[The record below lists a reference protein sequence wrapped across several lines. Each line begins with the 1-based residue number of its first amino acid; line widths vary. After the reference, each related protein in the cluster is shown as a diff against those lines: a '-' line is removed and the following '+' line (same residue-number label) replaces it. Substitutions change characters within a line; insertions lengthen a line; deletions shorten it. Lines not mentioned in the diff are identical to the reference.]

1 MRPAAVIPPPRTA
14 AMPDWIVIARAEE
27 CPPGKS
33 IERVAGD
40 RMVAL
45 ANVAGTFHALDGLCP
60 HQGGP
65 LGTGQLCG
73 TVLTCPWHGWQFD
86 VVTGRHQISPTVRQ
100 PVHEVRVRN
109 GLVEVRL
116 RDEAGAA
123 AREPACGG
131 PA

>member
-1 MRPAAVIPPPRTA
+1 VVIPPPLTA
-14 AMPDWIVIARAEE
+14 AMPDWIAIARAED
-27 CPPGKS
+27 CPPGTS

-45 ANVAGTFHALDGLCP
+45 ANVAGIFHALDGLCP

-65 LGTGQLCG
+65 LGTGHLCG
-73 TVLTCPWHGWQFD
+73 TILTCPWHGWQFD

-100 PVHEVRVRN
+100 PVHEVRVRD
-109 GLVEVRL
+109 GMVEVRL
-116 RDEAGAA
+116 RAEARMPPSDPGS
-123 AREPACGG
+123 GG